1 MLIDVCERRELL
13 KSISICRVKSLIT
26 QHNGSGQL
34 PTKQKISKEWNMFNL
49 MMMIFLLQNWYID
62 FWQ

>member
-26 QHNGSGQL
+26 QHNGSGQG
-34 PTKQKISKEWNMFNL
+34 PATDQAEDQQRMKHV
-49 MMMIFLLQNWYID
+49 
-62 FWQ
+62 